1 MSMRYKI
8 EMFFENFK
16 YMNFF
21 EWILDKVIF
30 WSRRIFFPYNSLKIK
45 TIGRGWYDKDGVML
59 HAVMQLIV
67 DFVEKEWGGPK
78 KRLKF
83 LKECLIDND
92 WAKDWVAE
100 EDFAKEFHREVRIA
114 DMKSVLYDLKIL
126 GLYFKWKEIVKDN
139 KFEDLTTEEEDEL
152 LKEAFEIRKG
162 LWS

>member
-21 EWILDKVIF
+21 EYTLELVRRMTQKIF
-30 WSRRIFFPYNSLKIK
+30 QPYNVVRIQSLD
-45 TIGRGWYDKDGVML
+45 RGWCDRDGVML

-67 DFVEKEWGGPK
+67 DFVEGEWGGPK

-83 LKECLIDND
+83 LKQCLNRDG
-92 WAKDWVAE
+92 WETHYSPAE
-100 EDFAKEFHREVRIA
+100 FCRELRIA